1 MGVSFSRV
9 RSCYTLADAARKGD
23 VRFISDNLAT
33 IICGAVI
40 AALLVASFH
49 FTFARASGTTGDL
62 TAVIHAGDS
71 KEYRHPLTESG
82 EFRVEGE
89 GGYNVVRIK
98 DGQVSIAEADC
109 PNGDCTRQRPIS
121 HPGEQLVCLPHR
133 VWVEIEGSSPDA
145 GGATTDD
152 VDLVAE

>member
-1 MGVSFSRV
+1 
-9 RSCYTLADAARKGD
+9 

-49 FTFARASGTTGDL
+49 LTFVRPHAADGDL
-62 TAVIHAGDS
+62 IAVIHAGDT
-71 KEYRHPLTESG
+71 KEYRYPLQESG
-82 EFRVEGE
+82 EFRVDVE
-89 GGYNVVRIK
+89 GGYNVVRIE
-98 DGQVSIAEADC
+98 GGRVSIAAADC

-121 HPGEQLVCLPHR
+121 GPGQQLVCLPHR
-133 VWVEIEGSSPDA
+133 LWVEIEGD
-145 GGATTDD
+145 ATTGD